1 MLSVLKLY
9 VSRNQSLISMVI
21 FFICHIFGVPK
32 MAHQFPFKIFL
43 PSPES
48 MATGRAGF
56 MGVQP
61 EQSHRTRTQKG
72 PGLGLMLCCRYLEI
86 LINFWT
92 RGPTNYVASLG
103 YGMVTSRDSS
113 FKDLKAQDQS
123 YNSCG
128 PVPGR
133 EGGARLPL
141 PQRLEMDKPAPSRF
155 CSLPEILSLES
166 LGNSGVI

>member
-103 YGMVTSRDSS
+103 YTGWLQAGTHLSRTW
-113 FKDLKAQDQS
+113 KPRTRATT
-123 YNSCG
+123 
-128 PVPGR
+128 PVALFLEGR
-133 EGGARLPL
+133 EEQDFLCPK
-141 PQRLEMDKPAPSRF
+141 D
-155 CSLPEILSLES
+155 
-166 LGNSGVI
+166 